1 MEGIILIDRY
11 QIQDLLGSGG
21 SGQTFRGWDLHDQQ
35 QVAIKILSLR
45 KASDWKAIELFERE
59 AKTLAQLNHPAIP
72 KYIDFF
78 RAEIMAEESF
88 CIVQELAPGRPLT
101 AWQAEGYAF
110 TSREVRK
117 IAEQVLEILIYLQS
131 FAPPIIHRD
140 IKPANLLRTDAGLI
154 YLVDFGAVRD
164 SYHQTIT
171 GGSTL
176 VGTYGYMAPEQFRG
190 RAVLATDLYG
200 LGATL
205 LHLLTGIDPAD
216 LPQKNMRLDFRDRLQ
231 TKPVFTN
238 WLERMLEPIP
248 EDRFGDARQ
257 AHQQLTSGSQL
268 LKAPRPRQPIASLW
282 DDHELLRISI
292 PPIWFAIP
300 ATKKHLLV
308 ILTCWGLSGFLW
320 WLIVVAELPLTLL
333 ILALMALPIFPCLSF
348 GLFSY
353 LQGVGTNQVITL
365 DDEYLKIAYF
375 IGSWRMY
382 SQRILVESI
391 GTVTVHRNRD
401 DFGICGSGIRINSAF
416 SPHRA
421 TSPLLVFGYFLGRKE
436 QLWLAG
442 AVKERL
448 GRCQSQCGVVS
459 SSKPQDCS
467 E

>member
-1 MEGIILIDRY
+1 MEGTILIDRY
-11 QIQDLLGSGG
+11 QIQDLLGFGG

-59 AKTLAQLNHPAIP
+59 AKTLAQLDHPVIP

-78 RAEIMAEESF
+78 RAEILAEESF

-101 AWQAEGYAF
+101 AWQAEGHAF
-110 TSREVRK
+110 TSWEVQK

-216 LPQKNMRLDFRDRLQ
+216 LPQKNMRLDFRDRLHD
-231 TKPVFTN
+231 KPVFIN
-238 WLERMLEPIP
+238 WLEWMLEPIP
-248 EDRFGDARQ
+248 EDRFVDARQ
-257 AHQQLTSGSQL
+257 ALQQLTNDFQL
-268 LKAPRPRQPIASLW
+268 LKSKAPRPRQAPRPHRTISSLYS
-282 DDHELLRISI
+282 DHELLRISI
-292 PPIWFAIP
+292 PPIWFVSP
-300 ATKKHLLV
+300 ATKRQLLAF
-308 ILTCWGLSGFLW
+308 LPCWGLSGFLC
-320 WLIVVAELPLTLL
+320 WLIVVAELPLTLF
-333 ILALMALPIFPCLSF
+333 ILAATALPIFPSLSF
-348 GLFSY
+348 GLFFY
-353 LQGVGTNQVITL
+353 LQGVGTNQIITL
-365 DDEYLKIAYF
+365 DDEHLEIAYF

-391 GTVTVHRNRD
+391 GTVTVHKDRD
-401 DFGICGSGIRINSAF
+401 DFGICGPGIRINSAF
-416 SPHRA
+416 SPYRA
-421 TSPLLVFGYFLGRKE
+421 TSPLLVFGHFLGRKE

-442 AVKERL
+442 AVEERL
-448 GRCQSQCGVVS
+448 GRCQSQ
-459 SSKPQDCS
+459 
-467 E
+467 

>member
-1 MEGIILIDRY
+1 MEGTILIDRY

-21 SGQTFRGWDLHDQQ
+21 SGQTFRGWDLHNHQR
-35 QVAIKILSLR
+35 VAIKILSLR

-59 AKTLAQLNHPAIP
+59 AKTLAQLDHPAIP
-72 KYIDFF
+72 QYIDFF
-78 RAEIMAEESF
+78 RAEILAEESF

-110 TSREVRK
+110 TNREVQK
-117 IAEQVLEILIYLQS
+117 IAEQVLEILTYLQS

-248 EDRFGDARQ
+248 EDRFADARQ

-268 LKAPRPRQPIASLW
+268 LKAPRPRQPIASLS
-282 DDHELLRISI
+282 DDHVLLRIAI
-292 PPIWFAIP
+292 PPIWLASP
-300 ATKKHLLV
+300 ASKRHLLA
-308 ILTCWGLSGFLW
+308 ILPCLGLVGFLC
-320 WLIVVAELPLTLL
+320 WLIVVAELPPTLL
-333 ILALMALPIFPCLSF
+333 MLVLMVLMPLVPW
-348 GLFSY
+348 LFFWTYSY
-353 LQGVGTNQVITL
+353 LIGVATKQVITL
-365 DDEYLKIAYF
+365 DDHYLKIAYF
-375 IGSWRMY
+375 IGSWQIS

-391 GTVTVHRNRD
+391 GTVTVPGGKFKI
-401 DFGICGSGIRINSAF
+401 FGQGIQINSAF
-416 SPHRA
+416 FPHLA
-421 TSPLLVFGYFLGRKE
+421 NAPSKFGHFLEREE

-442 AVKERL
+442 EVEERL
-448 GRCQSQCGVVS
+448 RRCQIQYGVMALPAPRS
-459 SSKPQDCS
+459 WL

>member
-1 MEGIILIDRY
+1 MEGTILIDRY

-21 SGQTFRGWDLHDQQ
+21 SGQTWWGLDLYDQKP
-35 QVAIKILSLR
+35 VAIKILSLR

-59 AKTLAQLNHPAIP
+59 AKTLAQLDHPAIP

-78 RAEIMAEESF
+78 RAEILAEESF

-110 TSREVRK
+110 TSREIQK

-140 IKPANLLRTDAGLI
+140 IKPANLLRTDSGLI

-216 LPQKNMRLDFRDRLQ
+216 LPQKNMRLDFRDRFQ
-231 TKPVFTN
+231 TKTVFTN
-238 WLERMLEPIP
+238 WLERMLEPMP

-257 AHQQLTSGSQL
+257 AHQQLTSGSHL
-268 LKAPRPRQPIASLW
+268 LKAPRPREPIASLA
-282 DDHELLRISI
+282 DDHGLLRISI
-292 PPIWFAIP
+292 PPIWLASSASKKQLLAILP
-300 ATKKHLLV
+300 LL
-308 ILTCWGLSGFLW
+308 GLVGFLF
-320 WLIVVAELPLTLL
+320 WLIVVAELPMVLLTLVVIML
-333 ILALMALPIFPCLSF
+333 VPLVPWVFCWIY
-348 GLFSY
+348 SY
-353 LQGVGTNQVITL
+353 LLGVATNQVITL
-365 DDEYLKIAYF
+365 DDESLKIAYS
-375 IGSWRMY
+375 IGSWRI
-382 SQRILVESI
+382 STQRILVESI
-391 GTVTVHRNRD
+391 GMATVHGGKFEI
-401 DFGICGSGIRINSAF
+401 FGQGIQINSALF
-416 SPHRA
+416 PHLA
-421 TSPLLVFGYFLGRKE
+421 DASLKFGHFLAREE

-442 AVKERL
+442 EVEERL
-448 GRCQSQCGVVS
+448 RKCQIQYGVGVS
-459 SSKPQDCS
+459 LKPQSWWD
-467 E
+467 